1 MEELYKKKEKLE
13 EYLRELGSVL
23 VAFSSGVDSTFLLKE
38 AHTVLGDKAVAVTAQ
53 SCSFP
58 ERELEETKAFCEAEG
73 IEQIILETDE
83 LSVPGFCKN
92 PKNRCYL
99 CKKNLF
105 SKIKDIASGRGIEYV
120 AEGSNVDDEGDY
132 RPGLMAVAELEI
144 KSPLRYAG
152 LTKEDIRKLS
162 KELNLPT
169 WDKPSYACLASRFV
183 YGETI
188 TKEKLGM
195 VERAEE
201 KLLELGFRQ
210 MRVRIHGDMARI
222 EIEKKDFEKII
233 RSEISELIN
242 KYFQELGFSYVTLDL
257 GGYKMGSMNKNIGG
271 THGKGRKES

>member
-13 EYLRELGSVL
+13 KYLRELGSVL
-23 VAFSSGVDSTFLLKE
+23 VAFSSGVDSTFLLKT
-38 AHTVLGDKAVAVTAQ
+38 AHDVLGENAVALTAN
-53 SCSFP
+53 SSVFP
-58 ERELEETKAFCEAEG
+58 LRESNEADAFCEREK
-73 IEQIILETDE
+73 IEHIKISFDE
-83 LSVPGFCKN
+83 LSVEGFSQN
-92 PKNRCYL
+92 PKNRCYI

-105 SKIKDIASGRGIEYV
+105 SKIKEIAADRGLAYV
-120 AEGSNVDDEGDY
+120 VEGSNVDDEGDY

-195 VERAEE
+195 VEKAEE
-201 KLLELGFRQ
+201 KLMELGFRQ

-222 EIEKKDFEKII
+222 EVEKKDFEKITNP
-233 RSEISELIN
+233 EISELIN
-242 KYFQELGFSYVTLDL
+242 TYFQELGFSYVTLDL
-257 GGYKMGSMNKNIGG
+257 GGYKMGSMNKNID
-271 THGKGRKES
+271 R